1 MDGSDVVYFSFVV
14 HRNECHQI
22 SLQATEAIDFN
33 SEASSQVIYFA
44 VLTFKPIKL
53 IPLSPCTCL
62 VNLSFAASFSLCV
75 ICCSADFFEL
85 ISRAQANRMDD
96 QRGELKGNLELP
108 DFLKIQTSSKPAQG
122 NDNFKVPYA
131 PPPQG
136 FRTVDRNVTRPALKK
151 TFSTPVSQPPEK
163 MDLMQELASKLSKR
177 TESTKNISSPKEKVE
192 RHDEQ
197 NELLLDY
204 NFNSRPQPAQQEQTS
219 HAVVNAQER
228 QKRTAR
234 PRSCTDATVYTVDAA
249 HGMRVETG
257 NRPQPVA
264 DAEPRKNVH
273 PSIRPQA
280 SQPVTVN
287 SLRGMHYAT
296 NPRRNT
302 TDHAMYRPNNAPSAK
317 PQTVARISSKSTQN
331 LRDTMPA
338 IYDMKPG
345 SNQEGMRIKECDDH
359 LVKTSTAPVDIPA
372 RRLVPAYSLPE
383 VNSQRAEVHIPF
395 AGGPPPVPQRTVSYM
410 ERRPRPKPITNPE
423 ELLAGLENTPVS
435 RSNASPSDRVE
446 SPPHPDMMT
455 RVASPPPPPP
465 TPPSGSMYDLQIA
478 DFSPPP
484 SICES
489 PEKTS
494 HPPEYWDSSSF
505 AQSSASQTGSSFPNS
520 TTSQAR
526 TNSGSAPNYTGPVAY
541 VNMPGKDVQR
551 QRTSDNRTLSYSK
564 VPITPH
570 VRISNVNGPNSAN
583 SIQRVRSEDRV
594 DASAQVHTPGSITP
608 TVSNFNKTVTPPST
622 NERTLVE
629 ESPSEH
635 ATPYTGHKPSMD
647 KTAKRL
653 IHNTGSV
660 PRTRNTDPEKR
671 RSRQDGEIPKL
682 DPYVTYEKED
692 LRITFV

>member
-1 MDGSDVVYFSFVV
+1 
-14 HRNECHQI
+14 
-22 SLQATEAIDFN
+22 
-33 SEASSQVIYFA
+33 
-44 VLTFKPIKL
+44 
-53 IPLSPCTCL
+53 
-62 VNLSFAASFSLCV
+62 
-75 ICCSADFFEL
+75 
-85 ISRAQANRMDD
+85 MDD

-108 DFLKIQTSSKPAQG
+108 DFLKISASNKQAHG
-122 NDNFKVPYA
+122 NDDFKVPYA

-136 FRTVDRNVTRPALKK
+136 FRTVDRNVTRSALKK
-151 TFSTPVSQPPEK
+151 TFSTPVNQAPEK
-163 MDLMQELASKLSKR
+163 TDLMQELASKLSKR
-177 TESTKNISSPKEKVE
+177 TEPTKNNSSPKGE
-192 RHDEQ
+192 RYNEQ
-197 NELLLDY
+197 NEMLLDY
-204 NFNSRPQPAQQEQTS
+204 NFNSKPQPAQQDQTS

-228 QKRTAR
+228 QKRTQR
-234 PRSCTDATVYTVDAA
+234 PRSCTDATVYTVDTA

-273 PSIRPQA
+273 SSIRPQA

-302 TDHAMYRPNNAPSAK
+302 TDNALYHRANNVASAK
-317 PQTVARISSKSTQN
+317 PQTVTKISSKSSQN
-331 LRDTMPA
+331 LRDTTPA
-338 IYDMKPG
+338 IYEMKAG
-345 SNQEGMRIKECDDH
+345 SNQEGMRIKGIDDH
-359 LVKTSTAPVDIPA
+359 AVKNSTAPVDIPA

-423 ELLAGLENTPVS
+423 ELLAGLETTPIV
-435 RSNASPSDRVE
+435 RSNASSSDIVE
-446 SPPHPDMMT
+446 SPPNQDMMK
-455 RVASPPPPPP
+455 RVGSPLPPPP
-465 TPPSGSMYDLQIA
+465 TPPSGSMHDLQIA

-494 HPPEYWDSSSF
+494 HLSEYRDSSSF
-505 AQSSASQTGSSFPNS
+505 AQSGSSFPNS

-526 TNSGSAPNYTGPVAY
+526 TNSGSLPNYTGPITY
-541 VNMPGKDVQR
+541 VNMPGKDIQR
-551 QRTSDNRTLSYSK
+551 QRTSDNKTLSYTK

-570 VRISNVNGPNSAN
+570 LRISSVNGPTSTNST
-583 SIQRVRSEDRV
+583 QRVRSEDRV
-594 DASAQVHTPGSITP
+594 DASAQVHTPDSVTP
-608 TVSNFNKTVTPPST
+608 TVSNMNKTVTPPST

-635 ATPYTGHKPSMD
+635 ATPSTGQKPSMD
-647 KTAKRL
+647 NTAKRL
-653 IHNTGSV
+653 VHNTGSV
-660 PRTRNTDPEKR
+660 PRTRNADPKKR
-671 RSRQDGEIPKL
+671 RSRQDGEMPKL

>member
-1 MDGSDVVYFSFVV
+1 
-14 HRNECHQI
+14 
-22 SLQATEAIDFN
+22 
-33 SEASSQVIYFA
+33 
-44 VLTFKPIKL
+44 
-53 IPLSPCTCL
+53 
-62 VNLSFAASFSLCV
+62 
-75 ICCSADFFEL
+75 
-85 ISRAQANRMDD
+85 MDD

-108 DFLKIQTSSKPAQG
+108 DFLKIPVRKKPAQG
-122 NDNFKVPYA
+122 SDDFKVPYA

-136 FRTVDRNVTRPALKK
+136 FRTVDMNAKRPALKK
-151 TFSTPVSQPPEK
+151 TFSTPVTQAPEK

-177 TESTKNISSPKEKVE
+177 TEPTKNTSSPKEKVE
-192 RHDEQ
+192 RHNEQ
-197 NELLLDY
+197 NEMLLDY

-219 HAVVNAQER
+219 HTAVNVQER
-228 QKRTAR
+228 QKRTER
-234 PRSCTDATVYTVDAA
+234 PRSCTHATVYTVDMA

-273 PSIRPQA
+273 PSMRPQA

-302 TDHAMYRPNNAPSAK
+302 SDHPMYHRPNNALSAK
-317 PQTVARISSKSTQN
+317 PQTVAKISSKSSQN
-331 LRDTMPA
+331 LRDTTPA
-338 IYDMKPG
+338 IYDVKPG
-345 SNQEGMRIKECDDH
+345 SNQGVRIRQHDDH
-359 LVKTSTAPVDIPA
+359 SVKNSTAPVDIPS
-372 RRLVPAYSLPE
+372 RRLISAYSLPE

-410 ERRPRPKPITNPE
+410 ERRPRPKPITNPD
-423 ELLAGLENTPVS
+423 ELLAGLETTPVAHL
-435 RSNASPSDRVE
+435 NASSSDRVE
-446 SPPHPDMMT
+446 SPPHQDMMK
-455 RVASPPPPPP
+455 RVGSPLPPPP
-465 TPPSGSMYDLQIA
+465 TPPSGSMFDLQIA

-494 HPPEYWDSSSF
+494 HPSEYRDSSSF
-505 AQSSASQTGSSFPNS
+505 AQSSASQIGSSSPNS

-526 TNSGSAPNYTGPVAY
+526 TNFGSAPNYTGPVAN
-541 VNMPGKDVQR
+541 VNNPGKDVLR
-551 QRTSDNRTLSYSK
+551 QRTTIDNRSLSSSK
-564 VPITPH
+564 VPITANL
-570 VRISNVNGPNSAN
+570 RISSVNGPTSTNLT
-583 SIQRVRSEDRV
+583 QRVKSEDRV
-594 DASAQVHTPGSITP
+594 DLLAQVHTPGSVTP
-608 TVSNFNKTVTPPST
+608 TISNSNKTVTPPST

-635 ATPYTGHKPSMD
+635 ATPTTGHKPSMD
-647 KTAKRL
+647 NTAKRL

-660 PRTRNTDPEKR
+660 PRTRSADPEKR
-671 RSRQDGEIPKL
+671 RSRQDGEMPKL